1 MASSFPGAMCGSLHY
16 RVLEMD
22 KTQALVTCNGN
33 FEKAMSLSPESKT
46 DLKRQVDTL
55 PLAFNLINHGDP
67 QIMMVTDASFPG
79 CGCCFDTVTTGGN
92 WTPEEAVHDI
102 NYLEMLAAY
111 LALKSFDS
119 TISGK
124 HVELMVNNTTINQMG
139 TCHSRENNC
148 LEKQI
153 WELCISRKV
162 WLTVV
167 HIPG

>member
-1 MASSFPGAMCGSLHY
+1 
-16 RVLEMD
+16 
-22 KTQALVTCNGN
+22 
-33 FEKAMSLSPESKT
+33 
-46 DLKRQVDTL
+46 
-55 PLAFNLINHGDP
+55 
-67 QIMMVTDASFPG
+67 MMVTDASFPG

-124 HVELMVNNTTINQMG
+124 HVKLMVNNTTINQVG